1 MFIQSPRTFTLNQD
15 VHILAENEDLQA
27 RWHSGSGAIAIVDIE
42 SGFVINDAYPIFKDK
57 DKAIAKAKRM
67 MGVA

>member
-42 SGFVINDAYPIFKDK
+42 TGFVINDGYPIIKDK
-57 DKAIAKAKRM
+57 EQAIAKAKRM
-67 MGVA
+67 IGVA